1 MKNEAQVDCKE
12 MYISLMS
19 RLANDE
25 FGISNTP
32 DHERRLPLA
41 DIIRLTYKS
50 GLFLMNVVK
59 REYKKAKDKNNCD
72 EKLVWSLKYILDLDA
87 DAKRTKKAAQAKQRR
102 LESRTKRINCVAT

>member
-12 MYISLMS
+12 MYISLLS

-59 REYKKAKDKNNCD
+59 REYIRNFAGKELTGRNEAFFNRF
-72 EKLVWSLKYILDLDA
+72 LL
-87 DAKRTKKAAQAKQRR
+87 
-102 LESRTKRINCVAT
+102 